1 MASSAAQYQ
10 LFGVHRSNWKYD
22 VISFLIVAGLI
33 ALLVVVLFTDFH
45 LVWLQE
51 QEELNS
57 SEESMAG
64 K

>member
-1 MASSAAQYQ
+1 MASSSGQYQ

-22 VISFLIVAGLI
+22 AISFLIVVGLI

-45 LVWLQE
+45 LAWLQE

-57 SEESMAG
+57 SDEP
-64 K
+64 